1 MNKVNQNQF
10 QIGNLIAA
18 LYDEAAQ
25 ITSNKTLQ
33 ASIVYLALNDIRRL
47 LKKNR

>member
-1 MNKVNQNQF
+1 MNKAKEAQF

-33 ASIVYLALNDIRRL
+33 ASIVYLALSDLRRL
-47 LKKNR
+47 LKKDR